1 MKILVT
7 AVLVLVLIIR
17 VSAVIWQTPQDG
29 HTDTLAE
36 STSID
41 SNITTLQA
49 DNALNYSF
57 TLLEPADEDSKFRI
71 ESGALKLNESLDY
84 ETTKSYTFTLK
95 ALSSSMS
102 AAITYIINIT
112 DVNDEAPVFTSATSI
127 DLTKDTDID
136 TIVYTAEVTDP
147 DTIGSSTFSIAG
159 GNTNETFSINTTTG
173 DLTLDKALDPDVIP
187 TYSLVIEATDSVFTA
202 TMTLSVT
209 VNRIVWTEPVKG
221 TSEELPEDTA
231 VNTVIKNLTAETATS
246 YIIRGQTPYPDQF
259 GIINTNELVLVSE
272 LDFENTTSHII
283 SLRAIDGSGKS
294 ADITYIVNVTDVND
308 LQPEFVSDT
317 NEFIPENTPVG
328 TTIHTA
334 SATDGDTVGTVS
346 YSITAGNDGET
357 FGIDNSTGGITL
369 NKALNPNITGDLQYN
384 LLIEAT
390 DSVHPVTQNLT
401 VTVKSV
407 PALVLPADDTTTIT
421 ENADTSGPLVVLTLD
436 STDLDNDPTPTYSID
451 TQSHLG
457 TFSISSDNTK
467 LVTTASFD
475 REQVSE
481 YNITIR
487 VTDSSGF
494 DLSSAATLTVTI
506 EDENDVAPTFTSNAT
521 LDLADYTDDIIVHTV
536 TTDDPDIT
544 GTVTYTIT
552 AGNTNSD
559 FNMFTNGSITL
570 NNALNASITSTY
582 TLTVVANDT
591 LNVTPFNLT
600 VNVVS
605 EPQLNIPASGVAIEE
620 GSYTSSMVWTLSS
633 TDEDGDT
640 NPTYAILDQS
650 VNGTFEING
659 DNTQLITSATFDF
672 EELTSYT
679 VTLQVTDS
687 SSLQRSS
694 TGILTVNITDVND
707 EPPAFNPASVD
718 LELREDA
725 PIGLVDYIAASVDPD
740 SVSADYSIIG
750 GNTNDVFSID
760 AVSGNLSLAS
770 LLNSFDDLSYLLI
783 VQANDSVNVGTQSV
797 NVTVVTAPVFE
808 FPENVEIPENTNTSG
823 GYEVLALNS
832 TDRDGD
838 QNPQYEI
845 VSQSDPGTFELNADN
860 TTLVT
865 TAEFDYEASTGYNV
879 TLRVTDTS
887 TFTMS
892 STATLVISVTDM
904 NDNAPEFQS
913 NDTFEIS
920 EFTSTGTVV
929 YVAKTTD
936 VDTGSIV
943 TYSFTDG
950 NTDNT
955 FSINETSGEITL
967 ATDLQPNVT
976 LTYSLVLQANDS
988 AQTTDYTV
996 TVYVKTAPIF
1006 VLPSTNIT
1014 ISEDQDTSMT
1024 YTVWTL
1030 NSTDADGDTGVVYE
1044 IVSQSVNG
1052 TFEIS
1057 ADNSELTT
1065 NASFDFE
1072 TTQMYTVTL
1081 RATDNST
1088 FMLSSTAT
1096 LTVYITDAN
1105 DSPPEFTSNGA
1116 LDLPEFQD
1124 NDTLVYIAEITD
1136 NDSVGTVSY
1145 SFTGGNSDGVFSID
1159 SASGNVTIINALE
1172 PDTRLNY
1179 MLTIQANDS
1188 VNSVTL
1194 NLTVNVIT
1202 VPTITAFQ
1210 INITENSVIEEYQ
1223 VWNLT
1228 SADKDGDTNP
1238 VYVLVNQSDPGV
1250 FEINDAKTA
1259 VVTNASFDYETTTQ
1273 YTFTIEVTD
1282 SSSLQLSSTAVFNV
1296 SVIDENDVAPNFT
1309 TSAEVDVLE
1318 DAVINT
1324 TVYTAVTE
1332 DPDTIGSVTY
1342 TIIGGDEDGAFII
1355 DGVSGNVTLEKS
1367 LNASEKLTH
1376 VLHLRANDTVNVAK
1390 FNVTLNVRTAPF
1402 MNIPDTVTVEE
1413 NVAIGSDVLILN
1425 STDLDGDNNP
1435 VYELVSESVPGT
1447 FKINNDNTKLVTNAS
1462 IDYESVQ
1469 NLTVTV
1475 RVTEISDLN
1484 LTSTAD
1490 FTVYVLD
1497 GNDISP
1503 VFTSANSTEVAENK
1517 AIGKFILLCCVQLST
1532 IAF

>member
-1 MKILVT
+1 MRKTLLS
-7 AVLVLVLIIR
+7 VLVFACISQCLCAVTWNSPSNGDTETLAENSTVGLVIVTLNATALNTITYVIVSQTPPEDKFGIDNTNELYLKAELDYETTTSYDVKIR
-17 VSAVIWQTPQDG
+17 ALDNSASEQADITLTVAVTDVNDKSPVITSGTSADIPTNTAIGSVVFTVTSTDEDTVGTVTYSITSGNANQDFSINATTGEITLKNTLDIDATPEYDIGIQVTDGVNSVTQTITFYVNNVIWQTPQDG
-29 HTDTLAE
+29 HTETLAE
-36 STSID
+36 NTSTD
-41 SNITTLQA
+41 SSITTLQA
-49 DNALNYSF
+49 DNALIYSF

-71 ESGALKLNESLDY
+71 EGGALKLKESLDY

-95 ALSSSMS
+95 ALSPSSLS
-102 AAITYIINIT
+102 AVITYTVNIT
-112 DVNDEAPVFTSATSI
+112 DVNDEPPVFTSATSI

-136 TIVYTAEVTDP
+136 TVVYTAEVTDP
-147 DTIGSSTFSIAG
+147 DTVGSSTFSIAG
-159 GNTNETFSINTTTG
+159 GNTNEDFSITTTTG
-173 DLTLDKALDPDVIP
+173 DLTLDKALDPDVTP
-187 TYSLVIEATDSVFTA
+187 TYSLVIEVTDGVFTA

-209 VNRIVWTEPVKG
+209 VNRIAWIEPVKG

-246 YIIRGQTPYPDQF
+246 YIIRDQIPYPNQF
-259 GIINTNELVLVSE
+259 GIINTNELVLMSE
-272 LDFENTTSHII
+272 LDYENTTSHII

-308 LQPEFVSDT
+308 LEPVFVSDT
-317 NEFIPENTPVG
+317 SEFIPENTPVG

-346 YSITAGNDGET
+346 YSITAGNDGVT
-357 FGIDNSTGGITL
+357 FGIDNSTGDITL
-369 NKALNPNITGDLQYN
+369 NKALNPNITDDLTYN
-384 LLIEAT
+384 LIIQAT
-390 DSVHPVTQNLT
+390 DSVHPVTQSLA

-407 PALVLPADDTTTIT
+407 PALVLPANGTTTIT
-421 ENADTSGPLVVLTLD
+421 ENVDTSGPLVVLTLV
-436 STDLDNDPTPTYSID
+436 STDLDNDPAPTYSID
-451 TQSHLG
+451 TQSHPG
-457 TFSISSDNTK
+457 TFSISSDDNTK
-467 LVTTASFD
+467 LITTASFD

-481 YNITIR
+481 YNVTIR
-487 VTDSSGF
+487 VTDSSEF

-506 EDENDVAPTFTSNAT
+506 EDQNDVAPTFTSNAT
-521 LDLADYTDDIIVHTV
+521 LDLADDTPTGTLTLHTV

-544 GTVTYTIT
+544 GAVTYTIT
-552 AGNTNSD
+552 AGDINDD
-559 FNMFTNGSITL
+559 FTMNPNGSLTL
-570 NNALNASITSTY
+570 NSALNASITSTY
-582 TLTVVANDT
+582 TLTVLANDT

-605 EPQLNIPASGVAIEE
+605 EPQLDIPASGVAIEE

-659 DNTQLITSATFDF
+659 DNTQLITSAKFDF

-694 TGILTVNITDVND
+694 TAILTVNITDVND

-718 LELREDA
+718 LELREDT
-725 PIGLVDYIAASVDPD
+725 PIGLVDYIAASLDPD

-760 AVSGNLSLAS
+760 AVSGNLSLAK

-797 NVTVVTAPVFE
+797 NVTVVTAPVFK
-808 FPENVEIPENTNTSG
+808 FPENVEIAENTNTSG

-865 TAEFDYEASTGYNV
+865 TAEFDYEVSTGYNV

-904 NDNAPEFQS
+904 NDNAPVFQS

-936 VDTGSIV
+936 VDTGSVV

-988 AQTTDYTV
+988 AQTKDYTV
-996 TVYVKTAPIF
+996 TVYIKTAPIF

-1014 ISEDQDTSMT
+1014 ISEDEDTSMT

-1030 NSTDADGDTGVVYE
+1030 NSTDADGDTGVVYD

-1052 TFEIS
+1052 TFDIN
-1057 ADNSELTT
+1057 ADNTELTT

-1105 DSPPEFTSNGA
+1105 DSPPEFTSNGT

-1124 NDTLVYIAEITD
+1124 SDTVVYIAETTD
-1136 NDSVGTVSY
+1136 NDTVGTVSY
-1145 SFTGGNSDGVFSID
+1145 SFTG
-1159 SASGNVTIINALE
+1159 
-1172 PDTRLNY
+1172 
-1179 MLTIQANDS
+1179 
-1188 VNSVTL
+1188 
-1194 NLTVNVIT
+1194 
-1202 VPTITAFQ
+1202 
-1210 INITENSVIEEYQ
+1210 
-1223 VWNLT
+1223 
-1228 SADKDGDTNP
+1228 
-1238 VYVLVNQSDPGV
+1238 
-1250 FEINDAKTA
+1250 
-1259 VVTNASFDYETTTQ
+1259 
-1273 YTFTIEVTD
+1273 
-1282 SSSLQLSSTAVFNV
+1282 
-1296 SVIDENDVAPNFT
+1296 IDETLLLLIASNIVK
-1309 TSAEVDVLE
+1309 E
-1318 DAVINT
+1318 DT
-1324 TVYTAVTE
+1324 
-1332 DPDTIGSVTY
+1332 
-1342 TIIGGDEDGAFII
+1342 
-1355 DGVSGNVTLEKS
+1355 
-1367 LNASEKLTH
+1367 
-1376 VLHLRANDTVNVAK
+1376 
-1390 FNVTLNVRTAPF
+1390 
-1402 MNIPDTVTVEE
+1402 M
-1413 NVAIGSDVLILN
+1413 
-1425 STDLDGDNNP
+1425 
-1435 VYELVSESVPGT
+1435 
-1447 FKINNDNTKLVTNAS
+1447 
-1462 IDYESVQ
+1462 
-1469 NLTVTV
+1469 
-1475 RVTEISDLN
+1475 
-1484 LTSTAD
+1484 
-1490 FTVYVLD
+1490 
-1497 GNDISP
+1497 
-1503 VFTSANSTEVAENK
+1503 
-1517 AIGKFILLCCVQLST
+1517 
-1532 IAF
+1532 